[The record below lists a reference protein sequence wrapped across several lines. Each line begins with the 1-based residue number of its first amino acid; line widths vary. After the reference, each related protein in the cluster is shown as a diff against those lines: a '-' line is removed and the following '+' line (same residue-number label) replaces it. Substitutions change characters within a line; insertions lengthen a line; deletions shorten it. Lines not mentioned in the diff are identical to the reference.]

1 MDSSYS
7 RLVILSLFSVMVRT
21 SFGLAD
27 RTLVIFSMN
36 SFVVIDFVFHSG
48 KKHSDKIDNLINYV
62 SDCRLC
68 LGLISN
74 NAGHSFPGLSIDYCR
89 ILIFQNLPF
98 LVVQFDAQYPQFFPC
113 PPT

>member
-48 KKHSDKIDNLINYV
+48 KKHSDNIDNLINYMYLTAGSVWV
-62 SDCRLC
+62 SSV
-68 LGLISN
+68 ISN

-89 ILIFQNLPF
+89 ILIFQNLPC
-98 LVVQFDAQYPQFFPC
+98 LVVQFDAQYPQLPS
-113 PPT
+113 T